1 MLFFKTALMIGLVV
15 FFSTAEVCAA
25 EVMLKIACIEA
36 GELDAF
42 RVTQEVSLSESPAV
56 DYKALAA
63 ALTGSVSGTAE
74 NGSKAALSSAGLVA
88 AEVRDAPAVLQAL
101 FPEQGRL
108 IGRRSPGGA
117 NGWYTLMLDFSAAA
131 QTTVVE
137 LSVEHAVLDS
147 LATGFDVGSLHERPI
162 QQYTHGMCP
171 VSDAVFT
178 AGYSFFSQQLGQG
191 NAREWLETIMP
202 LKNGIGV
209 VALRRAGSE
218 TRTDTVIIRIDAR
231 SLPQSISGRTEALV
245 VLGWD
250 HVK

>member
-1 MLFFKTALMIGLVV
+1 MLFIKMALMIGLAVL
-15 FFSTAEVCAA
+15 FTNAELCAA

-36 GELDAF
+36 GALNAF
-42 RVTQEVSLSESPAV
+42 RGTQEVSSPEPPAV

-74 NGSKAALSSAGLVA
+74 KGSKAAISSAGLVA
-88 AEVRDAPAVLQAL
+88 AEVHNTPAVLKAL
-101 FPEQGRL
+101 FPEQGHL
-108 IGRRSPGGA
+108 VGRRNPAGS
-117 NGWYTLMLDFSAAA
+117 NGWYTLMLDCSAAA

-147 LATGFDVGSLHERPI
+147 LATGLGGATLHERPI
-162 QQYTHGMCP
+162 QQYTHGSSP
-171 VSDAVFT
+171 DSDAVFT
-178 AGYSFFSQQLGQG
+178 AGYSFFSQQLAQG

-218 TRTDTVIIRIDAR
+218 TRTDTIIIRIDAGQLTR
-231 SLPQSISGRTEALV
+231 SASGITEVLV
-245 VLGWD
+245 VAGWERL
-250 HVK
+250 K

>member
-1 MLFFKTALMIGLVV
+1 MFFFKTALMIGLAVL
-15 FFSTAEVCAA
+15 FSIVEVRAA

-36 GELDAF
+36 GALDAF

-63 ALTGSVSGTAE
+63 TLTGSVSGTAE
-74 NGSKAALSSAGLVA
+74 NVSKAAIASARLVA
-88 AEVRDAPAVLQAL
+88 AEVHNTPAVLKAL
-101 FPEQGRL
+101 FPEQGHL
-108 IGRRSPGGA
+108 VGRRNPAGS
-117 NGWYTLMLDFSAAA
+117 NGWYTLMLDCSAAA

-147 LATGFDVGSLHERPI
+147 LATGFDVGSLHARPI
-162 QQYTHGMCP
+162 QQYAHGSSP
-171 VSDAVFT
+171 DSDAVFT
-178 AGYSFFSQQLGQG
+178 AGYSFFSQQLAQG

-231 SLPQSISGRTEALV
+231 HVPHSISP
-245 VLGWD
+245 
-250 HVK
+250 